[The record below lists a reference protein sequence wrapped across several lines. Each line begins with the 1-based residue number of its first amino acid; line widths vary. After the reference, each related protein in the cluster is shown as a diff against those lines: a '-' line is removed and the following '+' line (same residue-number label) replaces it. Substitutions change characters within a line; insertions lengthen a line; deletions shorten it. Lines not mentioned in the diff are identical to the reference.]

1 MIPIVKMWDRIDIT
15 RSDSETALFY
25 DLLFLGEMVTKLIVA
40 GLLSLVDEDRERQRY
55 ALEYTLVRANS
66 IGDWVT
72 PLDELTTG
80 PASTLMPDG
89 AVTEKR
95 QLTQRFAKSDGT
107 WEREAVDLLQS
118 VVSCVGESPGGLG
131 AKSALL
137 TWFKTF
143 AWLRNRTRGHGAP
156 TGRVCAQMAPDLE
169 ASLRLITENYAGFSE
184 PWTYLRRNLSDKYR
198 VVPVCGDVSTFD
210 YLKTVTDVQL
220 SDGLYRGI
228 AGQLY
233 EVPLIYSDVDLSD
246 FKFANGNFRAG
257 RFETLSY
264 LTDDLDDVETERYN
278 LPASALPLSGTSAG
292 PSLEVVGET
301 FVNLPPRLPDY
312 VSRSDLENTVT
323 RLVTDDRHPVVT
335 LAGRGGVGKTS
346 TALEVLYQVAR
357 TGQFFAILWFSARD
371 IDLLPQGPK
380 RVQADVLTE
389 KEIASQFVELMN
401 PAGSASRE
409 FDQVA
414 YFRNCLDGRGDD
426 GPFLFVFDNFETVR
440 DSSDLYHAVD
450 TYIRLPNKVLITS
463 RSRTFR
469 GDFPIDVGGMTRAEF
484 TELATGT
491 AHRLGI
497 AHLLNDG
504 FLDELYEESDGHPY
518 VVRVLL
524 GEVAES
530 GGRRSVERVM
540 AGRDDILDALFE
552 RTYTSLAPAAQR
564 IFLTLASWR
573 SIVPRLAV
581 EAALLR
587 PENERMDVDRAIDTL
602 ERNSLIEVLQGPATA
617 EEFLRVPLA
626 AGVFGRKKLSVSS
639 MKTAI
644 EADTRI
650 LQMFGAARPDEAT
663 KGIGPPVDRMVAALA
678 ARGGQG
684 DDIQE
689 GLKILEFVGRQFPSA
704 WLKIADLEEELGEP
718 ASATEA
724 VRKYLEAEPSSRE
737 GWSKLANL
745 CARSGA
751 SLDEL
756 AALCELAQLPG
767 ATIDDASRA
776 ANRFNALMAS
786 RAINLRGDDK
796 RVMAQRIRALLER
809 RANDSDATT
818 LSRLAWL
825 CLHLDDVPA
834 ARKYADL
841 GLKADPMNTYCI
853 RLADQ
858 LSGHR

>member
-1 MIPIVKMWDRIDIT
+1 MIPIAKMWDRINIT
-15 RSDSETALFY
+15 RSESETAGFY

-40 GLLSLVDEDRERQRY
+40 GLVSLVGEDRERQRY
-55 ALEYTLVRANS
+55 EVEYALVRANG

-72 PLDELTTG
+72 SLDELTTG

-89 AVTEKR
+89 AMPEKR
-95 QLTQRFAKSDGT
+95 QLTQRFAKSDEC
-107 WEREAVDLLQS
+107 WQREAVDLLQN
-118 VVSCVGESPGGLG
+118 VVSCVGEPRGCVGSK
-131 AKSALL
+131 AALVA
-137 TWFKTF
+137 WFKSF
-143 AWLRNRTRGHGAP
+143 ASLRNRTRGHGATTP
-156 TGRVCAQMAPDLE
+156 RACTQMAPDLE
-169 ASLRLITENYAGFSE
+169 ASLRLITENYDGFSE
-184 PWTYLRRNLSDKYR
+184 PWMYLRRNLSGKYR
-198 VVPVCGDVSTFD
+198 VVPMCGDTSAFD
-210 YLKTVTDVQL
+210 YLKTETDVQL
-220 SDGLYRGI
+220 PDGLFRGI
-228 AGQLY
+228 GCQLY
-233 EVPLIYSDVDLSD
+233 EVPLIHSDVDLSD
-246 FKFANGNFRAG
+246 FRFANGNFRAG
-257 RFETLSY
+257 RFETISY
-264 LTDDLDDVETERYN
+264 LTDDVDDVESEKYN

-292 PSLEVVGET
+292 PSLELVDGT

-312 VSRSDLENTVT
+312 VSRSSLEDTVT

-346 TALEVLYQVAR
+346 TALEVLYRIAQSKR
-357 TGQFFAILWFSARD
+357 FFAILWFSARD
-371 IDLLPQGPK
+371 IDLLLQGPK

-389 KEIASQFVELMN
+389 REIASQFVELMN

-409 FDQVA
+409 FDEVGF
-414 YFRNCLDGRGDD
+414 FRNCLDGRGDNS
-426 GPFLFVFDNFETVR
+426 PYLFVFDNFETVR
-440 DSSDLYHAVD
+440 DSSDLYQAVD
-450 TYIRLPNKVLITS
+450 TFIRLPNKVLITS

-469 GDFPIDVGGMTRAEF
+469 GDYPIDVGGMTRDEF
-484 TELATGT
+484 TELATRS

-497 AHLLNDG
+497 AHLLNQR
-504 FLDELYEESDGHPY
+504 FLDKLYEESDGHPY

-564 IFLTLASWR
+564 IFLTLSSWR

-587 PENERMDVDRAIDTL
+587 PENERMDVDRAIDAL

-626 AGVFGRKKLSVSS
+626 AGLFGRKKLSVSS
-639 MKTAI
+639 MKMAI

-650 LQMFGAARPDEAT
+650 LQMFGAAKPDEAS
-663 KGIGPPVDRMVAALA
+663 KGIGPPVERMVAALA

-684 DDIQE
+684 NDVRE
-689 GLKILEFVGRQFPSA
+689 GLRILEFVGRKYPNA
-704 WLKIADLEEELGEP
+704 WLKIADLEEELGEIGP
-718 ASATEA
+718 ATEA
-724 VRKYLEAEPSSRE
+724 VKKYLEAEPASRT

-756 AALCELAQLPG
+756 AALCEFAQTPG
-767 ATIDDASRA
+767 ATIDDVSRA

-786 RAINLRGDDK
+786 RAIDLRGDDK
-796 RVMAQRIRALLER
+796 RVMAERLRSLLER
-809 RANDSDATT
+809 TADHPDATT

-825 CLHLDDVPA
+825 CLHLGDVKA
-834 ARKYADL
+834 ARKYANM
-841 GLKADPMNTYCI
+841 GLEDDPMNSFCI
-853 RLADQ
+853 RLSDQ
-858 LSGHR
+858 LKSRE